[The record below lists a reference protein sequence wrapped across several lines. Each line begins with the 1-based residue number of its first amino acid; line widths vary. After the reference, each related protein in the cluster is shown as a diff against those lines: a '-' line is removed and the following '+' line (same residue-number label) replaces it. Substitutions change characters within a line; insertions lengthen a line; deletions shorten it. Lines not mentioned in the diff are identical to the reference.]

1 MNFRSRKSILI
12 LIILLC
18 MACIKWIP
26 SQSACAGLYQR
37 QGEGPDQKITIN
49 TKDKPISEVLK
60 LMAEQTGY
68 ELEMAPCKE
77 KSDVVSVSFT
87 NVDLKEALQRLFKD
101 YNFAFIFHADQKK
114 ISIQTYQ
121 SIITGAIKDNITA
134 SESSLSPPTDFESNN
149 ILRTDEDI
157 TTIEVIPPEHPGER
171 GTTAEELEL
180 YLAEQITPNE
190 GDIEVIPPDEEGQ
203 KGMTASELERELSTY
218 EIIPEGD
225 IEVIPPEGNEQ
236 KGITATELENQLKN
250 YKKIPEDEIEIFPPE
265 DLNHK

>member
-18 MACIKWIP
+18 MAWFKWLP
-26 SQSACAGLYQR
+26 SRCAWAGLYQA
-37 QGEGPDQKITIN
+37 QEEGPDQKITIKI
-49 TKDKPISEVLK
+49 KDKPISEVLK

-68 ELEMAPCKE
+68 ELEMAQCKE

-87 NVDLKEALQRLFKD
+87 NVDLKAALQRLFRG
-101 YNFAFIFHADQKK
+101 YNFAFVFYADQKK

-121 SIITGAIKDNITA
+121 SIIAGTIKDSVTA
-134 SESSLSPPTDFESNN
+134 SDSFLSPPTDVASNN
-149 ILRTDEDI
+149 ILQTDEDI
-157 TTIEVIPPEHPGER
+157 TTIEVIPPAHPGER

-190 GDIEVIPPDEEGQ
+190 GDLEVIPPDEEGQ
-203 KGMTASELERELSTY
+203 KGMTASELERKISTY

-225 IEVIPPEGNEQ
+225 LEVIPPEGNEQ
-236 KGITATELENQLKN
+236 KGITAAELENQLKN

-265 DLNHK
+265 DLNPQ